1 MAAARH
7 QSFTHAALELHV
19 THSAISRQI
28 KALEAHLGVDLFE
41 RKTRQVLL
49 TAAGHQFHAQ
59 VGPALA
65 QIGAAAQSLRGDA
78 GLRSVKINVRPS
90 FAVRWLI
97 PRLPGF
103 VAQHPDIEP
112 QVITST
118 LAPDHATETFD
129 LALRRGPRGWP
140 PGMQVQPFLEDEALV
155 VGAPALF
162 AQRPV
167 TRPEALSAHVLLLS
181 KSRSKDWEGWKK
193 QVNAPTLQPA
203 SCLQFDHLHFVLQA
217 AVDGLGF
224 AVAPVSLITHDL
236 ASGRLVSPLPT
247 LRLPLTRHYLSLIH
261 I

>member
-1 MAAARH
+1 M
-7 QSFTHAALELHV
+7 
-19 THSAISRQI
+19 
-28 KALEAHLGVDLFE
+28 
-41 RKTRQVLL
+41 
-49 TAAGHQFHAQ
+49 
-59 VGPALA
+59 
-65 QIGAAAQSLRGDA
+65 
-78 GLRSVKINVRPS
+78 RPS

-118 LAPDHATETFD
+118 LTPDHAAEAFD

-181 KSRSKDWEGWKK
+181 KSRSKDWESWKK
-193 QVNAPTLQPA
+193 LVNAPTLQPA

-217 AVDGLGF
+217 ALDGLGF

-236 ASGRLVSPLPT
+236 ASGRLVSPLPS
-247 LRLPLTRHYLSLIH
+247 LRLPLTRHYLGMAPDPSPETLRFVQWLQDEISA
-261 I
+261 